1 MRGFGVG
8 LILASITLFLPWKGV
23 STGYTRAL
31 VQKLPL
37 HMDAFPVPFFIS
49 GGPVRLDYTL
59 LQAAA
64 LLALCTGIGLL
75 RRSSDV
81 VVASTPHAWPR

>member
-8 LILASITLFLPWKGV
+8 LILAAFTLLLPWKEV

-31 VQKLPL
+31 LQNLPFS
-37 HMDAFPVPFFIS
+37 MDAFPLPFFIS

-64 LLALCTGIGLL
+64 LLALATGIGLL
-75 RRSSDV
+75 RRSPEV
-81 VVASTPHAWPR
+81 PGTQHAWPR